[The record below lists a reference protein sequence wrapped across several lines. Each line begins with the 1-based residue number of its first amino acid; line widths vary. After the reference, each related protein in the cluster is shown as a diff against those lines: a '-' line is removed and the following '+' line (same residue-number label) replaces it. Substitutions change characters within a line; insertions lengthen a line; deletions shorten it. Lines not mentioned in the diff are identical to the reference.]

1 MVSPVTGSKA
11 QMSNLKKMVANG
23 DIKPARSRLD
33 LGGKGVGNNGSS
45 RAEIVLGT
53 DFDPKSSIR
62 VNRSSKGNGS
72 HTSKGNSRAGDLFGR
87 ALRHDDNDDHDRHL
101 LSHEGVKPTLVV
113 RVTDKNGLA
122 RPESAAQI
130 SDDIFGTDGDPV
142 NLKSQLEDC
151 SMGKLTLVPGDNNSG
166 QVNQSL
172 YAAPGVIEVT
182 IPIDLKTVSSMDE
195 PENAVTAELQ
205 AKLGFNLPGPYESVL
220 YVLEG
225 CYGNDCGWAAYAYIG
240 GWLQVYQDSYY
251 KMTGVLVHEVGH
263 NLGLAHSG
271 GLDGTFII
279 HLDHALHFCIH
290 S

>member
-23 DIKPARSRLD
+23 DIKPARSRLN

-45 RAEIVLGT
+45 RAEIVLGA

-62 VNRSSKGNGS
+62 VNRSSKGNS
-72 HTSKGNSRAGDLFGR
+72 HTSKGNSRAADLYHG
-87 ALRHDDNDDHDRHL
+87 RHL

-182 IPIDLKTVSSMDE
+182 IPIDLKTVSSMEE

-205 AKLGFNLPGPYESVL
+205 DMLGFNLPGPYESVL
-220 YVLEG
+220 YV
-225 CYGNDCGWAAYAYIG
+225 
-240 GWLQVYQDSYY
+240 VS
-251 KMTGVLVHEVGH
+251 VLKV
-263 NLGLAHSG
+263 
-271 GLDGTFII
+271 I
-279 HLDHALHFCIH
+279 
-290 S
+290 